1 VVDAAALHR
10 IVKAYDVR
18 GLVDTEL
25 TPGVA
30 HALGAAAAIELA
42 APGGRFIVGRDMRP
56 SSPALVAAF
65 SEGLL
70 AAGVDVIDIGLISTD
85 GLTFA
90 SGELDAPGAM
100 FTASHN
106 PAAYNGIKLC
116 RAGAVPVAIDSGLA
130 RLRDLAIAILE
141 GAPSITASAAPPA
154 SAAPADAPRA
164 TTEPA
169 RGRRTE
175 LELLPRFA
183 AHVRAFLD
191 PATQL
196 EGMRVVVDAGNGMG
210 GLVWPTV
217 VEGLGI
223 DTVPLYFE
231 LDGTFP
237 NHPADPLDP
246 ANLRDLSARVVAEG
260 AVLGL
265 AFDGDADR
273 VFAVD
278 AQGRPVDSSLVGALV
293 ATRVLGREPGGT
305 VLHNLIC
312 SRSVPEAIL
321 AAGGVPVRTRVGHSF
336 IKAEM
341 ARTGAALGVEHS
353 GHFYFRDN
361 HRADSGVIAALMLL
375 EAVAEAGGSLAGA
388 VAPHDSRVRS
398 GERNLRVPDPVA
410 AVDDAQRAFA
420 DRPHDLL
427 DGLTVDLGEAWFNL
441 RPSNTEPLL
450 RLNVEADTAE
460 RMESVV
466 HDVLAALATVTPGTA
481 GGEPTGDLQ
490 G

>member
-1 VVDAAALHR
+1 MSDAAALAR

-25 TPGVA
+25 TPDVA
-30 HALGAAAAIELA
+30 RALGTAAAIELA
-42 APGGRFIVGRDMRP
+42 APGASFIVGYDMRP

-65 SEGLL
+65 TEGLTV
-70 AAGVDVIDIGLISTD
+70 AGVDVIDVGLISTD
-85 GLTFA
+85 GVTFA
-90 SGELDAPGAM
+90 SGELGAPGAM

-106 PAAYNGIKLC
+106 PAPYNGIKLC

-130 RLRDLAIAILE
+130 RIRDLAIEVLAAGPDAVAGGVAASR
-141 GAPSITASAAPPA
+141 GARS
-154 SAAPADAPRA
+154 
-164 TTEPA
+164 
-169 RGRRTE
+169 E

-183 AHVRAFLD
+183 AHVRSFLTGD
-191 PATQL
+191 VEL
-196 EGMRVVVDAGNGMG
+196 DGMRIVVDAGNGMG
-210 GLVWPTV
+210 GLVWPAVT
-217 VEGLGI
+217 EGLGL

-278 AQGRPVDSSLVGALV
+278 ASGRPVDSSLVGALV
-293 ATRVLGREPGGT
+293 ATRVLAREQGGT

-312 SRSVPEAIL
+312 SRSVPEAIV
-321 AAGGVPVRTRVGHSF
+321 AAGGLPVRTRVGHSF

-341 ARTGAALGVEHS
+341 SRTGAVLGVEHS

-375 EAVAEAGGSLAGA
+375 EAVAAAGGSLADA
-388 VAPHDSRVRS
+388 VAPHDTRVRS
-398 GERNLRVPDPVA
+398 GERNLRVTDTA
-410 AVDDAQRAFA
+410 AALDLVRAAHA
-420 DRPHDLL
+420 DRAPDEL
-427 DGLTVDLGEAWFNL
+427 DGLTVDLGPVWFNV

-450 RLNVEADTAE
+450 RLNVEGDDRDAVE
-460 RMESVV
+460 RTVTDLTDLLASVV
-466 HDVLAALATVTPGTA
+466 VRPDGA
-481 GGEPTGDLQ
+481 
-490 G
+490 

>member
-1 VVDAAALHR
+1 LVVDAAALQR

-18 GLVDTEL
+18 GLVDGEL
-25 TPGVA
+25 TSEVA
-30 HALGAAAAIELA
+30 RALGAAAAVELA
-42 APGGRFIVGRDMRP
+42 TPGGRFVIGRDMRP

-65 SEGLL
+65 TEGLL
-70 AAGVDVIDIGLISTD
+70 AAGIDVVDIGLISTD

-130 RLRDLAIAILE
+130 RMRDLAITVLE
-141 GAPSITASAAPPA
+141 GRSDPIAMPVHATGS
-154 SAAPADAPRA
+154 PR
-164 TTEPA
+164 
-169 RGRRTE
+169 RGERSE
-175 LELLPRFA
+175 LDLLSRFA
-183 AHVRAFLD
+183 AHVRGFLA
-191 PATQL
+191 PATRL
-196 EGMRVVVDAGNGMG
+196 DGMRVVVDAGNGMG
-210 GLVWPTV
+210 GLVWPAV
-217 VEGLGI
+217 VAGLGL

-278 AQGRPVDSSLVGALV
+278 ASGRPVDSSLVGALV
-293 ATRVLGREPGGT
+293 ATRILRREPGGT

-312 SRSVPEAIL
+312 SRSLPEAIE

-341 ARTGAALGVEHS
+341 ARTGAVLGVEHS

-375 EAVAEAGGSLAGA
+375 EAVADAGGSLAEA
-388 VAPHDSRVRS
+388 VAPHATRVRS
-398 GERNLRVPDPVA
+398 GERNLTVADPAA
-410 AVDDAQRAFA
+410 AVAHVQGRFA
-420 DRPHDLL
+420 EHPHDLL

-450 RLNVEADTAE
+450 RLNVEAGRSAQVE
-460 RMESVV
+460 AVV
-466 HDVLAALATVTPGTA
+466 EEVLAAVASVADVTA
-481 GGEPTGDLQ
+481 GDARTAGTDQDARATEAG
-490 G
+490 

>member
-1 VVDAAALHR
+1 MSDAAALAR

-25 TPGVA
+25 TPDVA
-30 HALGAAAAIELA
+30 RALGTAAAIELA
-42 APGGRFIVGRDMRP
+42 ALGGSFIVGRDMRP

-65 SEGLL
+65 TEGLTV
-70 AAGVDVIDIGLISTD
+70 AGVDVVDVGLVSTD
-85 GLTFA
+85 GVTFA

-106 PAAYNGIKLC
+106 PAPYNGIKFC

-130 RLRDLAIAILE
+130 RVRDLAVEVLAAGPGAVAGGIAASP
-141 GAPSITASAAPPA
+141 GARS
-154 SAAPADAPRA
+154 
-164 TTEPA
+164 
-169 RGRRTE
+169 E

-183 AHVRAFLD
+183 AHVRSFLTGD
-191 PATQL
+191 VEL
-196 EGMRVVVDAGNGMG
+196 DGMRVVVDAGNGMG
-210 GLVWPTV
+210 GLVWPAVT
-217 VEGLGI
+217 EGLGL
-223 DTVPLYFE
+223 DTVQLYFE

-260 AVLGL
+260 AALGL

-278 AQGRPVDSSLVGALV
+278 AAGRPVDSSLVGALV
-293 ATRVLGREPGGT
+293 ATRVLAREHGGT

-321 AAGGVPVRTRVGHSF
+321 AAAGRPVRTRVGHSF

-341 ARTGAALGVEHS
+341 SRTGAVLGVEHS

-361 HRADSGVIAALMLL
+361 HRADSGAIAALMLL
-375 EAVAEAGGSLAGA
+375 EAVAAAGGSLADA
-388 VAPHDSRVRS
+388 VAPHDTRVRS
-398 GERNLRVPDPVA
+398 GERNLRVTDTA
-410 AVDDAQRAFA
+410 AALDLVRTAYA
-420 DRPHDLL
+420 DRAPDEL
-427 DGLTVDLGEAWFNL
+427 DGLTVDLGPVWFNV

-450 RLNVEADTAE
+450 RINVEGDDRDGMERVVTALTDLLA
-460 RMESVV
+460 SVV
-466 HDVLAALATVTPGTA
+466 VRPDGA
-481 GGEPTGDLQ
+481 
-490 G
+490 

>member
-1 VVDAAALHR
+1 MSDADALHR

-25 TPGVA
+25 TPEVA
-30 HALGAAAAIELA
+30 GALGTAAAIELA

-65 SEGLL
+65 TDALL
-70 AAGVDVIDIGLISTD
+70 DAGVDVIDVGLISTD
-85 GLTFA
+85 GITYA
-90 SGELDAPGAM
+90 SGSLDAPGAM

-106 PAAYNGIKLC
+106 PAPYNGIKLC

-130 RLRDLAIAILE
+130 RMRDLAIDVLAS
-141 GAPSITASAAPPA
+141 GAAAVSGGRSA
-154 SAAPADAPRA
+154 
-164 TTEPA
+164 T
-169 RGRRTE
+169 RGERSE

-183 AHVRAFLD
+183 AHVRSFLAD
-191 PATQL
+191 DVAL
-196 EGMRVVVDAGNGMG
+196 GGMRIVVDAGNGMG
-210 GLVWPTV
+210 GLVWPAVT
-217 VEGLGI
+217 EGL
-223 DTVPLYFE
+223 DVETVPLYFE

-278 AQGRPVDSSLVGALV
+278 ASGRPVDSSLVGALV

-312 SRSVPEAIL
+312 SRSVPEAIG
-321 AAGGVPVRTRVGHSF
+321 AAGGVPVRTRVGHSY

-375 EAVAEAGGSLAGA
+375 EAVASAGGSLADA
-388 VAPHDSRVRS
+388 VAPHDTRVRS
-398 GERNLRVPDPVA
+398 GERNLRVSDTAAALELVRDAYRDRAPDE
-410 AVDDAQRAFA
+410 
-420 DRPHDLL
+420 L
-427 DGLTVDLGEAWFNL
+427 DGLTVDLGTTWFNV

-450 RLNVEADTAE
+450 RLNVESEDAAGMERTVAELTA
-460 RMESVV
+460 
-466 HDVLAALATVTPGTA
+466 LLATVVV
-481 GGEPTGDLQ
+481 
-490 G
+490 

>member
-1 VVDAAALHR
+1 VVDAAALRR
-10 IVKAYDVR
+10 IVKAYDIR
-18 GLVDTEL
+18 GLVDGEL
-25 TPGVA
+25 TPAVA
-30 HALGAAAAIELA
+30 HALGWAAAVELA
-42 APGGRFIVGRDMRP
+42 SPGERFIVGRDMRP
-56 SSPALVAAF
+56 SSPGLVAAF
-65 SEGLL
+65 TEGLL

-130 RLRDLAIAILE
+130 RLRDLAIAMLE
-141 GAPSITASAAPPA
+141 GRSTGDAPSRVGTA
-154 SAAPADAPRA
+154 
-164 TTEPA
+164 PA
-169 RGRRTE
+169 RGSRTE
-175 LELLPRFA
+175 VELLPRFA

-191 PATQL
+191 PGTRL

-210 GLVWPTV
+210 GLVWPAV
-217 VEGLGI
+217 VDGLGI

-278 AQGRPVDSSLVGALV
+278 AEGRPVDSSLIGALV

-375 EAVAEAGGSLAGA
+375 EAVAGAGGSLADA
-388 VAPHDSRVRS
+388 VAPHATRVRS
-398 GERNLRVPDPVA
+398 GERNLTVVDAAA
-410 AVDDAQRAFA
+410 AVSHAQQVFI

-427 DGLTVDLGEAWFNL
+427 DGLTVDLGDAWFNL

-460 RMESVV
+460 HMESVV
-466 HDVLAALATVTPGTA
+466 HEVLAALASVADDPDGVV
-481 GGEPTGDLQ
+481 PTGDAH

>member
-1 VVDAAALHR
+1 MDAAALRR
-10 IVKAYDVR
+10 IVKAYDIR
-18 GLVDTEL
+18 GLVDLEL
-25 TPGVA
+25 TPDVA
-30 HALGAAAAIELA
+30 HALGTAAATELA
-42 APGGRFIVGRDMRP
+42 VPGGRFVVGRDMRP
-56 SSPALVAAF
+56 SSPGLVAAF
-65 SEGLL
+65 TEALL
-70 AAGVDVIDIGLISTD
+70 AAGVDVIDVGLVSTD

-130 RLRDLAIAILE
+130 RLRDLAIAALE
-141 GAPSITASAAPPA
+141 SSPDRPQDGPSSGTP
-154 SAAPADAPRA
+154 
-164 TTEPA
+164 T
-169 RGRRTE
+169 RGRRSE

-183 AHVRAFLD
+183 AHVRGFLD
-191 PATQL
+191 AGTRL
-196 EGMRVVVDAGNGMG
+196 DGMRVVVDAGNGMA
-210 GLVWPTV
+210 GLVWPAV
-217 VEGLGI
+217 VDGLHL

-246 ANLRDLSARVVAEG
+246 DNLRDLSARVVAEG

-278 AQGRPVDSSLVGALV
+278 ASGRPVDSSLVGALV
-293 ATRVLGREPGGT
+293 ATRMLGRESGGT

-312 SRSVPEAIL
+312 SRDVVDAIES
-321 AAGGVPVRTRVGHSF
+321 AGGVPVRTRVGHSF

-341 ARTGAALGVEHS
+341 ARTGAVLGVEHS

-361 HRADSGVIAALMLL
+361 HRADSGVIAALLLL
-375 EAVAEAGGSLAGA
+375 EAVADAGGSLADA
-388 VAPHDSRVRS
+388 VAPHDTRVRS
-398 GERNLRVPDPVA
+398 GERNLTVADPVA
-410 AVDDAQRAFA
+410 AVAHVQQVFA
-420 DRPHDLL
+420 DRAHDLL
-427 DGLTVDLGEAWFNL
+427 DGLTVDLGDAWFNL

-450 RLNVEADTAE
+450 RLNVEAGGAV
-460 RMESVV
+460 RMEALV
-466 HDVLAALATVTPGTA
+466 DAVLAAVASVA
-481 GGEPTGDLQ
+481 GDAAGPTSDDDVA
-490 G
+490 

>member
-1 VVDAAALHR
+1 MADAAALTR

-18 GLVDTEL
+18 GLADSEL
-25 TPGVA
+25 TPEVA
-30 HALGAAAAIELA
+30 RALGTAAAIELA
-42 APGGRFIVGRDMRP
+42 EPGGRFVVGHDMRP

-65 SEGLL
+65 TEGLL
-70 AAGVDVIDIGLISTD
+70 DAGVDVVDVGLISTD
-85 GLTFA
+85 GVTYA

-130 RLRDLAIAILE
+130 RMRDLAIEVL
-141 GAPSITASAAPPA
+141 GAG
-154 SAAPADAPRA
+154 PRA
-164 TTEPA
+164 VAGGLAPTPGT
-169 RGRRTE
+169 RSE
-175 LELLPRFA
+175 LALLPRFA
-183 AHVRAFLD
+183 AHVRSFLD
-191 PATQL
+191 GGVAL
-196 EGMRVVVDAGNGMG
+196 GGMRIVVDAGNGMG
-210 GLVWPTV
+210 GLVWPAVTD
-217 VEGLGI
+217 GLDI
-223 DTVPLYFE
+223 ETVPLYFE

-237 NHPADPLDP
+237 NHPADPLD
-246 ANLRDLSARVVAEG
+246 AENLRDLSARVLSER

-278 AQGRPVDSSLVGALV
+278 ATGRPVDSSLVGALV

-312 SRSVPEAIL
+312 SRDVPEAIR
-321 AAGGVPVRTRVGHSF
+321 AAGGVPIRTRVGHSF

-341 ARTGAALGVEHS
+341 ARTGAVLGIEHS

-375 EAVAEAGGSLAGA
+375 EAVAAAGGSLASA
-388 VAPHDSRVRS
+388 VAPHDTRVRS
-398 GERNLRVPDPVA
+398 GERNLRVTDTRA
-410 AVDDAQRAFA
+410 ALALVREAYGQHGLDE
-420 DRPHDLL
+420 L
-427 DGLTVDLGEAWFNL
+427 DGLTVDLGGEWFNV

-450 RLNVEADTAE
+450 RLNVEAQDPVALERTLTALTALLA
-460 RMESVV
+460 SVV
-466 HDVLAALATVTPGTA
+466 A
-481 GGEPTGDLQ
+481 
-490 G
+490 

>member
-1 VVDAAALHR
+1 MDAASLHR

-25 TPGVA
+25 TPVVA
-30 HALGAAAAIELA
+30 GALGSGAAVELA
-42 APGGRFIVGRDMRP
+42 TPGGRFVVGRDMRP

-65 SEGLL
+65 TEALL

-106 PAAYNGIKLC
+106 PAPYNGIKLC
-116 RAGAVPVAIDSGLA
+116 RAGAVPVAIDTGLA
-130 RLRDLAIAILE
+130 RIRDVAIAVLE
-141 GAPSITASAAPPA
+141 AGGAVPHVDRSGDRSG
-154 SAAPADAPRA
+154 DR
-164 TTEPA
+164 
-169 RGRRTE
+169 RGVRSGVRSE
-175 LELLPRFA
+175 QAFLSRFA
-183 AHVRAFLD
+183 SHVRGFLD
-191 PATQL
+191 DATAL
-196 EGMRVVVDAGNGMG
+196 RGMRVVVDAGNGMG
-210 GLVWPTV
+210 GLVWPAV
-217 VEGLGI
+217 VEGLGLE
-223 DTVPLYFE
+223 TVPLYFE

-237 NHPADPLDP
+237 HHPADPLDP
-246 ANLRDLSARVVAEG
+246 ANLRDLSARVVAER

-278 AQGRPVDSSLVGALV
+278 AAGRPVDASLVGALV
-293 ATRVLGREPGGT
+293 ASRMLAREPGGT

-312 SRSVPEAIL
+312 SRSVAEAIT
-321 AAGGVPVRTRVGHSF
+321 AAGGTAVRTRVGHSY

-341 ARTGAALGVEHS
+341 ARTSAVLGVEHS

-375 EAVAEAGGSLAGA
+375 EAVAAAGGTLATA
-388 VAPHDSRVRS
+388 VAPHDTRVRS
-398 GERNLRVPDPVA
+398 GERNLTVAEPRA
-410 AVDDAQRAFA
+410 AVDHVVRSYASL
-420 DRPHDLL
+420 PHDLL
-427 DGLTVDLGEAWFNL
+427 DGLTVDLGSAWFNL

-450 RLNVEADTAE
+450 RLNVEADTSQRVE
-460 RMESVV
+460 EVV
-466 HDVLAALATVTPGTA
+466 HEVLAAVASV
-481 GGEPTGDLQ
+481 
-490 G
+490 

>member
-1 VVDAAALHR
+1 MGVVMSDVGALRR

-18 GLVDTEL
+18 GLVDEEL
-25 TPGVA
+25 TPAVARALGVA
-30 HALGAAAAIELA
+30 AAEELA
-42 APGGRFIVGRDMRP
+42 RPGDRLVVGHDMRP

-65 SEGLL
+65 TDGVL
-70 AAGVDVIDIGLISTD
+70 ASGVDVIDIGLISTD
-85 GLTFA
+85 GVTYA
-90 SGELDAPGAM
+90 SGLLDAPGAM

-130 RLRDLAIAILE
+130 RIRDRAIALLDGTAAAVE
-141 GAPSITASAAPPA
+141 TTAGAAV
-154 SAAPADAPRA
+154 
-164 TTEPA
+164 E
-169 RGRRTE
+169 RGSRSE
-175 LELLPRFA
+175 LPLLTRFA
-183 AHVRAFLD
+183 EHVRSFLD
-191 PATQL
+191 GGVPL
-196 EGMRVVVDAGNGMG
+196 GGMRVVVDAGNGMG
-210 GLVWPTV
+210 GLVWPAVTA
-217 VEGLGI
+217 GL
-223 DTVPLYFE
+223 DLETVPLYFE

-278 AQGRPVDSSLVGALV
+278 ASGRPVDSSLLGALV

-312 SRSVPEAIL
+312 SRSVPEAIV

-341 ARTGAALGVEHS
+341 ARTGAVLGVEHS

-361 HRADSGVIAALMLL
+361 HRADSGTIAALMLL
-375 EAVAEAGGSLAGA
+375 EAVAAAGGSLADA
-388 VAPHDSRVRS
+388 VAPHDTRVRS
-398 GERNLRVPDPVA
+398 GERNLRVRDTAAALDLVRDAYAAQAPDE
-410 AVDDAQRAFA
+410 
-420 DRPHDLL
+420 L
-427 DGLTVDLGEAWFNL
+427 DGLTVDLGAAWFNV

-450 RLNVEADTAE
+450 RLNVEADDAATVE
-460 RMESVV
+460 Q
-466 HDVLAALATVTPGTA
+466 VLTELVDLLATVVV
-481 GGEPTGDLQ
+481 
-490 G
+490 